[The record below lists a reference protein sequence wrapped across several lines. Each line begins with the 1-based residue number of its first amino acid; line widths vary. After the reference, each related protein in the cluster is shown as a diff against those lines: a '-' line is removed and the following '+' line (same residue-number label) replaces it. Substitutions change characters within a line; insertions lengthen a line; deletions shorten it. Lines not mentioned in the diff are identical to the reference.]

1 MVKPRHLERAKIAKA
16 GRTRHFSAYRARGA
30 NSDMM
35 SGEMRM
41 KMTGTRVT
49 LATAAA
55 LTLLTSSIAFAQAL
69 DFETYR
75 TRVEPIFLKRRPG
88 HARCV
93 VCHEAN
99 NSAFRLQP
107 IPPAGGSW
115 TEEQSRRNFESVSH
129 LVKPGE
135 PAASKLLIHP
145 LSPDAGGDEFHG
157 GGWQFVSQKDPDWMT
172 IADWVRAAK

>member
-1 MVKPRHLERAKIAKA
+1 
-16 GRTRHFSAYRARGA
+16 
-30 NSDMM
+30 MM

-41 KMTGTRVT
+41 KMTGTRLALTTAATIALLMTASAT
-49 LATAAA
+49 LAQT
-55 LTLLTSSIAFAQAL
+55 L

-99 NSAFRLQP
+99 NSAFRLQQIAP
-107 IPPAGGSW
+107 GSTSW

-129 LVKPGE
+129 LVKPGD
-135 PAASKLLIHP
+135 PTASKLLIHP
-145 LSPDAGGDEFHG
+145 LSKDAGGDEFHG
-157 GGWQFVSQKDPDWMT
+157 GGRQFESQKDADWMA
-172 IADWVRAAK
+172 IADWVRSAK